1 MRADKDEATKVG
13 IVVEKGVRFLL
24 ANGTKVELPLGDGAL
39 QAQVI
44 MVLQKDKKELYLN
57 CNFVGKTYN
66 FDVIWWFDLKEG
78 RALKE
83 LREGA
88 SDRLLNGI
96 EQVGSVGHLFLSSSF
111 PGNVHVQTV
120 AKVCLA
126 HGFTGAVTIW

>member
-66 FDVIWWFDLKEG
+66 FDVI
-78 RALKE
+78 
-83 LREGA
+83 
-88 SDRLLNGI
+88 
-96 EQVGSVGHLFLSSSF
+96 
-111 PGNVHVQTV
+111 
-120 AKVCLA
+120 
-126 HGFTGAVTIW
+126 